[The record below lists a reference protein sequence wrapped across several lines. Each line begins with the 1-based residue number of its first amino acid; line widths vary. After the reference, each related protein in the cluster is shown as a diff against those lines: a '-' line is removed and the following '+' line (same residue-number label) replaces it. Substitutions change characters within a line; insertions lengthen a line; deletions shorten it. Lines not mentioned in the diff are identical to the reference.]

1 MTSSITGKVVID
13 DTDSL
18 IHYVGPWI
26 TANGQNYDTQRDFG
40 VTFNNS
46 LHGTTGVAN
55 FSFSLV
61 VSNLQRH
68 LRAHS
73 SAVQG
78 SQVYVYG
85 TISIINSTGVAD
97 PSWGCFM
104 DSVASGTSPPFG
116 HIENN
121 RPLCGIISPM
131 DHISWKFT
139 SPAKDRPFGSIKSI
153 ILPLPISSSTR
164 RLFWLIIRMPIFT
177 WTRHGRI

>member
-61 VSNLQRH
+61 A
-68 LRAHS
+68 LRFMYMGQSPLLTRLAFPIRPGGACQWHE
-73 SAVQG
+73 SAV
-78 SQVYVYG
+78 
-85 TISIINSTGVAD
+85 
-97 PSWGCFM
+97 W
-104 DSVASGTSPPFG
+104 
-116 HIENN
+116 
-121 RPLCGIISPM
+121 
-131 DHISWKFT
+131 
-139 SPAKDRPFGSIKSI
+139 
-153 ILPLPISSSTR
+153 TR
-164 RLFWLIIRMPIFT
+164 RK
-177 WTRHGRI
+177 